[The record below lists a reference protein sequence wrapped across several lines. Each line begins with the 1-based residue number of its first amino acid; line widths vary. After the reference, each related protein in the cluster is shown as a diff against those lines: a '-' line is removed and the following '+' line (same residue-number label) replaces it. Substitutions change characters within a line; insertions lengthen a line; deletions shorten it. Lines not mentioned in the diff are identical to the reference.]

1 MPSKN
6 PSPDGAMAGSARAAP
21 FLIVLGTALFV
32 TLIFRVFPFWNA
44 EEAVADARIAL
55 LGPAAAEQNAQVALV
70 TITEDTLALLP
81 YRSPIDRALL
91 AEVTLALKAAGARAI
106 GFDILFDRPTEP
118 DKDEAFLAAAHGE
131 GAPVVLAWA
140 DPSLGLDEVQ
150 AATLGTFIAASGAQP
165 AVPLLSVDADGTV
178 RRLSPRER
186 DGKPSLAVAL
196 AQAAGETPPPIKGRI
211 AYLRPPAD
219 GTDTFLAMPA
229 HAIVPLSLAQP
240 EMMKALFGGKIVLVG
255 ADLPLDDRHRT
266 PFAVLG
272 EDAAGRM
279 AGVAIHAQMLAQLLD
294 GRRIHEGWWMALSLN
309 LLLAAWGAGW
319 ALGERKGWA
328 KALAM
333 AGGLAGLWVG
343 GFFLFA
349 RAAWLLPLAAPTA
362 AGLLSFGGG
371 SVLSA
376 WHERSAKRFIRDA
389 FARFVSP
396 EVVKRLQADPSKLD
410 LGGERRALS
419 FIFTDVAGFTTL
431 AEGLPPHDLVMLVN
445 TYLDGMSQTVLDH
458 GGTIDKYIGD
468 AVVAFFGAP
477 LDQPDHSARAVT
489 CALAL
494 DRFAEG
500 FRAAHPRFGMTRIGV
515 HAGEAVVGNFGGAA
529 RIDYTAMGDT
539 VNTAARLEGANKFFG
554 TRVLV
559 SGPAAGGAPGAA
571 LRPVGEVIF
580 KGKSEPVPVFTPVTN
595 VTAAKTNAERYGVAY
610 RSLKAGE
617 EGALAAFQSLAEDDP
632 EDGLVAFHLRRLA
645 RGERG
650 VTIRLEEK

>member
-1 MPSKN
+1 
-6 PSPDGAMAGSARAAP
+6 MAGSTRAAP
-21 FLIVLGTALFV
+21 FLLVLGIALFV

-44 EEAVADARIAL
+44 EEAVADARLAL
-55 LGPAAAEQNAQVALV
+55 LGPVTAEQNAQIALV

-81 YRSPIDRALL
+81 YRSPVDRALL
-91 AEVTLALKAAGARAI
+91 ADVTLALKAAGARAV

-118 DKDEAFLAAAHGE
+118 DKDEAFLSAVRGE

-140 DPSLGLDEVQ
+140 DTSLGLDDVQ
-150 AATLGTFIAASGAQP
+150 VATLEAFIAVSGARA
-165 AVPLLSVDADGTV
+165 AVPVLVVDADGTV
-178 RRLSPRER
+178 RRLSPRQR
-186 DGKPSLAVAL
+186 AGKPSLPLAL
-196 AQAAGETPPPIKGRI
+196 AEAAGETPPRIEGRI
-211 AYLRPPAD
+211 SYLRPPAD

-229 HAIVPLSLAQP
+229 HAVIPLSLAQP
-240 EMMKALFGGKIVLVG
+240 EMMKTLFGGKIVLIG

-272 EDAAGRM
+272 EESAGRM

-294 GRRIHEGWWMALSLN
+294 GRRIHEGWWVAVILN
-309 LLLAAWGAGW
+309 LVFAAWGAAW

-328 KALAM
+328 KVLAM
-333 AGGLAGLWVG
+333 VGGLVVLWTG
-343 GFFLFA
+343 GFLAFA
-349 RAAWLLPLAAPTA
+349 RTAWLLPLAAPTV
-362 AGLLSFGGG
+362 AGVLSFGGA

-376 WHERSAKRFIRDA
+376 WRERSAKRFIRDA

-396 EVVKRLQADPSKLD
+396 EVVKRLQADPSKLE

-431 AEGLPPHDLVMLVN
+431 AEGLPPHELVTLVN
-445 TYLDGMSQTVLDH
+445 RYLDGMSQVVLDH

-477 LDQPDHSARAVT
+477 LDQPDHPARAVA

-494 DRFAEG
+494 DRFAED
-500 FRAAHPRFGMTRIGV
+500 FRAAHPRFGTTRIGI
-515 HAGEAVVGNFGGAA
+515 HAGDAVVGNFGGAA

-559 SGPAAGGAPGAA
+559 SGPAAAGAPGAA
-571 LRPVGEVIF
+571 LRPVGEVVF

-595 VTAAKTNAERYGVAY
+595 VTAAETKAARYAQAY
-610 RSLKAGE
+610 ESLKAGE
-617 EGALAAFQSLAEDDP
+617 EGAPAAFQSLAAEDP

-650 VTIRLEEK
+650 VTIKLEEK

>member
-1 MPSKN
+1 
-6 PSPDGAMAGSARAAP
+6 MAGSTRAAP
-21 FLIVLGTALFV
+21 LLLVLGIALFV
-32 TLIFRVFPFWNA
+32 TLIFRAFPFLAA
-44 EEAVADARIAL
+44 EEAVADARLAL
-55 LGPAAAEQNAQVALV
+55 LGQAAAEQNAQVALV

-81 YRSPIDRALL
+81 YRSPVDRALL
-91 AEVTLALKAAGARAI
+91 ADVTLALKAAGARAI

-118 DKDEAFLAAAHGE
+118 DKDEAFLAAVRSE
-131 GAPVVLAWA
+131 GAPVVMAWA
-140 DPSLGLDEVQ
+140 DSSLGLDEVQ
-150 AATLGTFIAASGAQP
+150 VATLGAFIAASGARP
-165 AVPLLSVDADGTV
+165 AVPLLAVDADGTV
-178 RRLSPRER
+178 RRLPPRER
-186 DGKPSLAVAL
+186 AGKPALPAAL
-196 AQAAGETPPPIKGRI
+196 AEAAGQPAPHIEGRI

-229 HAIVPLSLAQP
+229 HAVIPLSLAQP
-240 EMMKALFGGKIVLVG
+240 EMMKALFDGKIVLIG
-255 ADLPLDDRHRT
+255 ADLPGEDRHRT
-266 PFAVLG
+266 PFAVLPDG
-272 EDAAGRM
+272 PAGRM
-279 AGVAIHAQMLAQLLD
+279 AGVAIHAQALAQLLD
-294 GRRIHEGWWMALSLN
+294 GRRIHEGWWMAVALN
-309 LLLAAWGAGW
+309 LVLAAWGAGW
-319 ALGERKGWA
+319 ALGERKGWV

-333 AGGLAGLWVG
+333 VGGLVGLWVG

-349 RAAWLLPLAAPTA
+349 RAAWLLPLAAPTL
-362 AGLLSFGGG
+362 AGVLSFGGG

-376 WHERSAKRFIRDA
+376 WRERSAKRFIRDA

-396 EVVKRLQADPSKLD
+396 EVVKRLQADPSKLE

-431 AEGLPPHDLVMLVN
+431 AEGLPPHELVTLVN
-445 TYLDGMSQTVLDH
+445 HYLDGMSQVVLDH

-477 LDQPDHSARAVT
+477 LDQPDHSARAVA

-500 FRAAHPRFGMTRIGV
+500 FRTAHPQFGTTRIGV

-559 SGPAAGGAPGAA
+559 SGPAAAGAPVAA
-571 LRPVGEVIF
+571 LRPVGEVVF
-580 KGKSEPVPVFTPVTN
+580 KGKNEPVAVFTPVTN
-595 VTAAKTNAERYGVAY
+595 VTAAETKVARYASAY
-610 RSLKAGE
+610 QSLKAGE
-617 EGALAAFQSLAEDDP
+617 EGAPAAFQSLAEEDP

-650 VTIRLEEK
+650 VTIKLEEK